1 MMMTMCLIFCC
12 ACANVSDDDPVVL
25 DAGAVVGDGS
35 TAIAAGAWVGGAV
48 VGGMGDAAGAGP
60 AAPVPMLQANA
71 IRIETIHIALL
82 NIFIAALSLLH
93 S

>member
-12 ACANVSDDDPVVL
+12 ACANVSDDDPVVFG
-25 DAGAVVGDGS
+25 AGAVVGVGS

-48 VGGMGDAAGAGP
+48 VGGMGDAADAGF
-60 AAPVPMLQANA
+60 ADPVPRLQANKTK
-71 IRIETIHIALL
+71 IETIQIAPLK
-82 NIFIAALSLLH
+82 IFIAALSLLH